1 MGAVNGRDWWGKRG
15 YQEWGRDKEEMNTA
29 RTGGFLLGMA
39 YKVRSGQ
46 QVKVM
51 RLWLVGAVMPSA
63 RLICLSFIGQSRP
76 QGKVSW
82 FSYPCVKAHFL
93 LRTEVPSSDP
103 PPATDPWTTWTQDW
117 GCSGGIGQGL
127 HWGPGSKPL
136 LPHKGQGEKFQ
147 LGCGF

>member
-1 MGAVNGRDWWGKRG
+1 MEKFGGSEQKRRVGEEG

-63 RLICLSFIGQSRP
+63 RLICLSFIGQTRP

-82 FSYPCVKAHFL
+82 FSYPCAKAHFL
-93 LRTEVPSSDP
+93 LSTEAPSSAP
-103 PPATDPWTTWTQDW
+103 PTLPQTHGPP
-117 GCSGGIGQGL
+117 GHRIGGAV
-127 HWGPGSKPL
+127 
-136 LPHKGQGEKFQ
+136 GE
-147 LGCGF
+147 